1 MLRLASS
8 HKSPRTITK
17 SNDNIHIYSRIE
29 ATNRQTN
36 TKTNAQDSVAQ
47 TLFKFK
53 CQLKFN

>member
-17 SNDNIHIYSRIE
+17 SNDNIHIDSIIE

-36 TKTNAQDSVAQ
+36 VNKNAQIG
-47 TLFKFK
+47 F
-53 CQLKFN
+53 